1 MSSVE
6 QSVLAGL
13 PHTALP
19 ARAIPHHRPSALP
32 YPQRKSPFP
41 EAITLAASGQDWTV
55 TYGLGQGHAVQLVFV
70 KQLRETHMAEQRE
83 LLVSGG
89 WSCGWKLPVFS
100 LPPL

>member
-1 MSSVE
+1 M
-6 QSVLAGL
+6 
-13 PHTALP
+13 LP

-55 TYGLGQGHAVQLVFV
+55 TYGLGRGHAVQLVFV

-83 LLVSGG
+83 LLFLVDGAVGG
-89 WSCGWKLPVFS
+89 NCQCFLCLPFD
-100 LPPL
+100 